1 MWNYDYKNL
10 QEEEEEEIEFI
21 LFSLC
26 AFEKSLDLGCN
37 FIIIFLYKQEIKLN
51 VSCKTSESGR
61 TFFETKKKK

>member
-10 QEEEEEEIEFI
+10 QEEEIEFI

-37 FIIIFLYKQEIKLN
+37 FIIIFLYKQEIKLH

-61 TFFETKKKK
+61 TFFETKKKINK